1 MKPLTLRLLDRPVH
15 RVDMSAFTP
24 ERLAGRAPEEI
35 GAMAVWQGNR
45 QVPAG
50 ELFRVTGRDA
60 TDIRIETDSDRLD
73 RIGAGMARGSITVEG
88 RAGAYLGRAI
98 QGGNLRV
105 LGDTGIFAGSA
116 MSGGSLRVDGSCGDY
131 LGAPIPGERH
141 GMRGGLIEVRGNAG
155 ARAGDRLRRGTMLIG
170 GSAGDYTGSRMIAGT
185 LIALG
190 GTGGHTALGMH
201 RGTLLLPF
209 EPDLPPTFNDN
220 GVQDLGFLAVLGRAL
235 RELDPPFRQLG
246 ERGIR
251 VHRWLGDLGYG
262 GRGEV
267 LVWA

>member
-1 MKPLTLRLLDRPVH
+1 MKPLTLRLLDRPAH
-15 RVDMSAFTP
+15 RLDMSAFTP

-35 GAMAVWQGNR
+35 GQIPIWQGNR
-45 QVPAG
+45 QQPAG
-50 ELFRVTGRDA
+50 ELFRVTGRDPA
-60 TDIRIETDSDRLD
+60 DIRIETDSDRLD
-73 RIGAGMARGSITVEG
+73 GIGTGMTRGSITVEG
-88 RAGAYLGRAI
+88 RAGAYLGRQM

-141 GMRGGLIEVRGNAG
+141 GMRGGRIEIRGNAG
-155 ARAGDRLRRGTMLIG
+155 DRAGDRLRRGTILIAG
-170 GSAGDYTGSRMIAGT
+170 TAGDYSGSRMIAGT

-190 GTGGHTALGMH
+190 GTGGHTGLGMH
-201 RGTLLLPF
+201 RGTLLLPS

-220 GVQDLGFLAVLGRAL
+220 GVQDLGFLAVLSRAF
-235 RELDPPFRQLG
+235 RDLDPPFRELG
-246 ERGIR
+246 ERGTR
-251 VHRWLGDLGYG
+251 VRRWLGDLGYG

-267 LVWA
+267 LVWV